1 MVRGGW
7 WRHLAVALAYGVGVT
22 LVRQVSISHWLVLA
36 GVHFAVVL
44 LTRYRYWPA
53 LVVGEAVSLVPLAIA
68 CAAQFGVIWAI
79 QLIVPSIVFMMPV
92 VYLFRRHAPIETR
105 DGVHV
110 ARLLTCS
117 LILAGVMTLN
127 GFIGLALTRLPPGY
141 HVDVSSVAARWML
154 GNFLG
159 ILTVVPAVLAVAQ
172 ACRARTWHVM
182 RDRLFES
189 PLVKDAALFL
199 VPALAVLVWFGW
211 FEPGVRTLVQ
221 AALFLPVVWIALRH
235 GWSGAAVGGTFA
247 SVAIMI
253 LMPARNDT
261 STLQAE
267 IIVAFAISTMLLV
280 GERVAALRGMLEQEK
295 MGLRLTLALAQRNVA
310 AEETR
315 LKVAAQGLTYVQE
328 TVRAGYQMML
338 GRLRAVQPVSE
349 EYGYGRQV
357 LIAQDQLYRLADCL
371 HPITWRDRGLP
382 AALREGSL
390 ARMLGEEGI
399 AYRCDIHGP
408 VDSLSS
414 TLHLAIYRV
423 VGEAIACWCKLRD
436 LDELE
441 LRLRCGQHEGRRWV
455 VLRLVGRGDPER
467 VAKVHWDE
475 LLPRVTRV
483 SSGLGLDAVRD
494 RAATYE
500 GHCRERR
507 SRAGRWLTV
516 SMLDPTGPGGT

>member
-1 MVRGGW
+1 
-7 WRHLAVALAYGVGVT
+7 
-22 LVRQVSISHWLVLA
+22 
-36 GVHFAVVL
+36 
-44 LTRYRYWPA
+44 
-53 LVVGEAVSLVPLAIA
+53 
-68 CAAQFGVIWAI
+68 
-79 QLIVPSIVFMMPV
+79 V
-92 VYLFRRHAPIETR
+92 VYLFRKHSPIEIAA
-105 DGVHV
+105 GVHV
-110 ARLLTCS
+110 GRLLGCS
-117 LILAGVMTLN
+117 LILSGMATLRDF
-127 GFIGLALTRLPPGY
+127 GALASIKLPSGY
-141 HVDVSSVAARWML
+141 HVDVPSVAARWVL

-159 ILTVVPAVLAVAQ
+159 ILTIVPVVLVVAQ
-172 ACRARTWHVM
+172 VCRARTWHVM
-182 RDRLFES
+182 RDRLLES
-189 PLVKDAALFL
+189 LLVKDTVLFL
-199 VPALAVLVWFGW
+199 IPALAILVWFGG
-211 FEPGVRTLVQ
+211 FEPGVRALVQ

-235 GWSGAAVGGTFA
+235 GWSGAAVGGMLA
-247 SVAIMI
+247 SFAIMV
-253 LMPARNDT
+253 LMPARNDA

-280 GERVAALRGMLEQEK
+280 GERVAALRRMLEQEK

-338 GRLRAVQPVSE
+338 GRLRAVQPVSG

-399 AYRCDIHGP
+399 AYRCDIYGP

-423 VGEAIACWCKLRD
+423 VGEAIACWCKQRD
-436 LDELE
+436 LAELE
-441 LRLRCGQHEGRRWV
+441 LRLRCGNHGGRRWV
-455 VLRLVGRGDPER
+455 VLRLVGRGDAER
-467 VAKVHWDE
+467 IAKVRWEE
-475 LLPRVTRV
+475 LLPRVMRV

-500 GHCRERR
+500 GHCRERC
-507 SRAGRWLTV
+507 SRNSRWLTV
-516 SMLDPTGPGGT
+516 SMLDPAGPGDI